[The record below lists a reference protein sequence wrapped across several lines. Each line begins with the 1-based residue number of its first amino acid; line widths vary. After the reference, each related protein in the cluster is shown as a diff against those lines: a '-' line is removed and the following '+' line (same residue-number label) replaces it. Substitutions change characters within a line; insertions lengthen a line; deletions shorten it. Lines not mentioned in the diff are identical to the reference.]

1 MIADPTIGCAD
12 HTKSNLSAG
21 STGSSAS
28 FFSALLRM
36 GLLSQRF
43 GTSIFSF
50 NFSKCLP
57 LNTPVDL
64 VETKAID
71 NPYFLSTVEAS
82 QVPLYE
88 FG

>member
-1 MIADPTIGCAD
+1 
-12 HTKSNLSAG
+12 
-21 STGSSAS
+21 
-28 FFSALLRM
+28 M

-57 LNTPVDL
+57 LNTLVDL

-71 NPYFLSTVEAS
+71 NPYFLSTAEAS
-82 QVPLYE
+82 KVPLY
-88 FG
+88 GLG